1 MVDLR
6 CSSFAC
12 ANINGKGVQ
21 WVSLTSISVG
31 AELAAVGLGGSRL
44 HGSVTLAI
52 VAVWL
57 EGASLRSHLGYSN
70 RNEKTKRRPTSGRE
84 DHSWGEKDGE
94 GRGGEKHMVK

>member
-1 MVDLR
+1 MV
-6 CSSFAC
+6 
-12 ANINGKGVQ
+12 KMYK

-44 HGSVTLAI
+44 RGSVTLAI

-94 GRGGEKHMVK
+94 GRGGGRSTW